1 MQYLGV
7 VITVLAIVVVIMLCV
22 AKIKKKRAPVIFD
35 LVEPPVI
42 GPASMDEDFS
52 YSDVIVK
59 KKGKKTISNKEH
71 EIFMEDLEVV
81 EELDDGQS
89 LVSEPIDSEEITGV
103 QILHVM
109 AKGNKVFA
117 GYELL
122 QALLSSGFRFGKMA
136 IFHYYQPETQQKE
149 VLFSLASAVEPG
161 VFDMQNMGAFV
172 CPGLTLFMQPS
183 GNSIKDKATYA
194 LMIKTAQHLK
204 EDLDGVLL
212 NKQKQLMH

>member
-7 VITVLAIVVVIMLCV
+7 VITVLASIVVIMLCV
-22 AKIKKKRAPVIFD
+22 AKIKKKRAPVVFD
-35 LVEPPVI
+35 LVESPVI
-42 GPASMDEDFS
+42 GQASMDEDFL
-52 YSDVIVK
+52 YSDVVVK
-59 KKGKKTISNKEH
+59 KKRKKVISDKDVNVA
-71 EIFMEDLEVV
+71 I
-81 EELDDGQS
+81 DDSDIVMDINDSSS
-89 LVSEPIDSEEITGV
+89 LVDVPIDSEDIMGV

-109 AKGNKVFA
+109 AKDNKVFA

-136 IFHYYQPETQQKE
+136 IFHYYQPESQQKE

-183 GNSIKDKATYA
+183 GNSTKDQANYA

-204 EDLDGVLL
+204 EDLDGILL
-212 NKQKQLMH
+212 NKQKKLMH